1 MVLTTLLLAAPLAG
15 AQQTA
20 PPAQPA
26 PRANAPAAA
35 APAQPATAL
44 DGYLQ
49 QWEQAM
55 QKVDTL
61 AAQLSRAEKDV
72 TFNQVQKFTGYAA
85 YMRKGSGGN
94 VVNLAM
100 LEMHPEG
107 KAEVS
112 EKFVCTGTY
121 LYSFVPPQK
130 ELRAYELPKPK
141 PGQVADDGFLSFLF
155 GMKAEEAKRRYDL
168 KLTKEDK
175 WYVYIE
181 IQPRDPRD
189 KADFKRARLV
199 LDRST
204 FLPRQ
209 LWFEHPNGSDVTWEI
224 PNIKSGVD
232 LNRTMFDAPRTPPGW
247 KLVPVPLNSNTPPR
261 VMRGNG

>member
-1 MVLTTLLLAAPLAG
+1 MRLYGIILTALLLAAPPAG
-15 AQQTA
+15 AQQTGS
-20 PPAQPA
+20 PAQP
-26 PRANAPAAA
+26 PAA

-44 DGYLQ
+44 DGYLR

-61 AAQLSRAEKDV
+61 AAQLSRSEKDQ
-72 TFNQVQKFTGYAA
+72 TFNQVQKFTGAAA
-85 YMRKGSGGN
+85 YMKKGSGASAL
-94 VVNLAM
+94 NLAV
-100 LEMHPEG
+100 LEMYPEG
-107 KAEVS
+107 KTEFS

-155 GMKAEEAKRRYDL
+155 GMKAEETKQRYDL
-168 KLTKEDK
+168 KLDHEDK
-175 WYVYIE
+175 WYIYVNV
-181 IQPRDPRD
+181 QPRDARD
-189 KADFKRARLV
+189 KADFKRAQLI
-199 LDRST
+199 LNRSN
-204 FLPRQ
+204 FLPRR
-209 LWFEHPNGSDVTWEI
+209 LWFEHTNGSEVTWDI
-224 PNIKSGVD
+224 LSIQSGVPLKRD
-232 LNRTMFDAPRTPPGW
+232 LFDAPRTPAGW